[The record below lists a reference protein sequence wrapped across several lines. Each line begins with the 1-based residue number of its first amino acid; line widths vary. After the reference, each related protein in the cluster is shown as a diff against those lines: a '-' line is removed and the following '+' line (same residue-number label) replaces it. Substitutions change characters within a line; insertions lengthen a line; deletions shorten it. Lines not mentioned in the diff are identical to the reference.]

1 MAQTEV
7 YSDLHYSLATDAQ
20 GSIRKVINVD
30 AIITSIDNILRTR
43 PGERPMLRSF
53 GSRLTT
59 MLFEN
64 MQEEFFDIIAD
75 EIKTSI
81 ETWDDRVI
89 INSIN
94 FDARADENAVDVT
107 LSFTVRGFDN
117 VFTYSTQL
125 QGVQ

>member
-1 MAQTEV
+1 MAQQEV
-7 YSDLHYSLATDAQ
+7 FSDMHYSLTTDAQ
-20 GSIRKVINVD
+20 GSIRKVVNVD
-30 AIITSIDNILRTR
+30 AILTSIDNILRTR

-59 MLFEN
+59 LLFEN

-75 EIKTSI
+75 EIKTAI

-89 INSIN
+89 ISSIN
-94 FDARADENAVDVT
+94 FDANQDANSLDVT
-107 LSFTVRGFDN
+107 MTFSVRGFDN